1 MARVQ
6 QVDHN
11 AIKFGQI
18 AIMVVVAAAWLL
30 DLPWLVLLLAAALLL
45 NVAWPAGGPLRLLYR
60 RVALP
65 LRVVR
70 PHLVVDDPAPHRF
83 SQGVGMVFLAA
94 SAAALY
100 LGAAW
105 WGWGLASL
113 VGVLAA
119 VNVFWNFCAGCFL
132 YYQLRRAGLIRREQ
146 TA

>member
-1 MARVQ
+1 MADAQ

-11 AIKFGQI
+11 AIKFGQVT
-18 AIMVVVAAAWLL
+18 IMVAVAAAWVL
-30 DLPWLVLLLAAALLL
+30 DLPALVAGMAAVLLAS
-45 NVAWPAGGPLRLLYR
+45 VVWPARGPLRLAYR
-60 RVALP
+60 HAAIA

-70 PHLVVDDPAPHRF
+70 PHLVVDEAAPHRF
-83 SQGVGMVFLAA
+83 SQGVGVVFLAA

-100 LGAAW
+100 LGAPLL
-105 WGWGLASL
+105 GWGLAAL